1 MELTDDHY
9 SKISKYLPRQRGNV
23 KTDNR
28 VLLNALLYVIENG
41 CKWRALPERFGKW
54 ATVYRRLNRWGKAGV
69 LKDVFA
75 GLQKESI
82 LYMKVELVALDSTCC
97 KVHPNGCGALK
108 KVAGNRL
115 EKQEADGTLKFIW
128 YPQMINLP

>member
-1 MELTDDHY
+1 MELTEKNY
-9 SKISKYLPRQRGNV
+9 LRISKYLPRQRGNV

-28 VLLNALLYVIENG
+28 VLLNALLYVVENG

-54 ATVYRRLNRWGKAGV
+54 ATVYKRLNRWSKSGV
-69 LKDVFA
+69 LKRVFE
-75 GLQKESI
+75 GLQKENI
-82 LYMKVELVALDSTCC
+82 FCINVEITALDSTCC

-108 KVAGNRL
+108 KKVNNQL
-115 EKQEADGTLKFIW
+115 ERQRVVGIPNFIW